1 MGNYWASLPHGMTVA
16 LFGPAGSVLQCS
28 FSFFTS
34 AKAELGLEVAEK
46 PIWEQEFQFTG
57 TICKPGCTKAAEGY
71 SEASVQPPLLI
82 LRCWSEGSAEPF

>member
-1 MGNYWASLPHGMTVA
+1 MTVA

-28 FSFFTS
+28 FSFFAS

-57 TICKPGCTKAAEGY
+57 TICKPGCTKAAGG
-71 SEASVQPPLLI
+71 V
-82 LRCWSEGSAEPF
+82 LRGQCTATSAHPTVLV